1 MKNDSRGVT
10 NPHRARSSAARR
22 TRRARRL
29 TGAAATFLLVV
40 GVATTSDAATRV
52 TVTNPGGLTAVGP
65 VNTDHGFPAWYGDS
79 AGTRIEPCLDG
90 DDPLCG
96 FLPGDIP
103 NPDAPVAFPDNFPGE
118 FFYQLVD
125 STLTLPNGGQATLTL
140 GLEAAFANDDP
151 IAGDQLTFARTRI
164 VVKGAQ
170 RNTTLTFKH
179 PFGEATI
186 DTDATGAG
194 RLVQDISPAVG
205 NFSTALKSNFGPF
218 LKWDPAVEPAAPA
231 GYVGDPAQ
239 AHTVVGGKN
248 GFNQFGAFA
257 PDGSRI
263 AATDQFTIS
272 GKLATNTGVTADLA
286 QVHDGFLDVFATSPG
301 GQLEVAG
308 VDGQYARTPM
318 TNDPDSSRH
327 YARIALADGAKPT
340 SVTVRN
346 IADKPVS
353 TSAVK
358 LADVTVTRAD
368 YDGTALTVAA
378 DADDATYP
386 LTVVGIGTLPG
397 KAPVQF
403 GLAAP
408 PAVVSVK
415 SSTGAPVTFPV
426 RVTGGAVT
434 PPGLP
439 PVPPAP
445 DPGPENDNTPNNPT
459 TSAPV
464 VAVAAP
470 APTLPGGTVTLD
482 ASGTT
487 GATSYLWTTVNAP
500 NGSSLA
506 GATTT
511 KPTLTLP
518 FATTTGA
525 TSPAQPWAPVV
536 LKLVATNAG
545 GTSETEVTVP
555 VKQDVVTVL
564 AGARHRLGTELRI
577 DGTSL
582 VDGQAGVRT
591 PATNVVVWDTTNPA
605 APVKLGTAPV
615 DTLGAWPLRQK
626 PGPTRQVTSVLVQST
641 RGGSTTATV
650 AR

>member
-1 MKNDSRGVT
+1 MT
-10 NPHRARSSAARR
+10 NPSQTRSGAARR
-22 TRRARRL
+22 SRRARRL
-29 TGAAATFLLVV
+29 TGAAATVLLVV
-40 GVATTSDAATRV
+40 GVATTSEAVTRV

-79 AGTRIEPCLDG
+79 AGTRVEPCLDG

-103 NPDAPVAFPDNFPGE
+103 DPDVPVAFPDNFPGE

-125 STLTLPNGGQATLTL
+125 SSLTLPGGGSATLTL

-170 RNTTLTFKH
+170 RSTTVTFKH
-179 PFGEATI
+179 PFGEATV

-218 LKWDPAVEPAAPA
+218 LRWDPAVAPAAPA
-231 GYVGDPAQ
+231 GYLGDPAQ
-239 AHTVVGGKN
+239 THTVVGGRN
-248 GFNQFGAFA
+248 GVNQFGAFA
-257 PDGSRI
+257 TDGSRI
-263 AATDQFTIS
+263 ASTDQFSVS

-286 QVHDGFLDVFATSPG
+286 QVHGGFLDVFATSTG
-301 GQLEVAG
+301 AQLEVAG

-318 TNDPDSSRH
+318 TNDAGSSRH
-327 YARIALADGAKPT
+327 YARIALAAGAKPA

-353 TSAVK
+353 TSVVK

-368 YDGTALTVAA
+368 YDGTTLTVAA
-378 DADDATYP
+378 DGDDASYP
-386 LTVVGIGTLPG
+386 LTVVGIGSLPS
-397 KAPVQF
+397 KAPVEF
-403 GLAAP
+403 GVTAP
-408 PAVVSVK
+408 PATVSVR
-415 SSTGAPVTFPV
+415 SSTGSPVTFPV
-426 RVTGGAVT
+426 TVTGGAVT

-445 DPGPENDNTPNNPT
+445 DPGPQDDNTGNNPAP
-459 TSAPV
+459 SAPV

-470 APTLPGGTVTLD
+470 TPTLPGGTVTLD

-487 GATSYLWTTVNAP
+487 GATSYAWTTVSAP
-500 NGSSLA
+500 TGASLA
-506 GATTT
+506 GATTS

-518 FATTTGA
+518 FATTTAA
-525 TSPAQPWAPVV
+525 TAPAQPWAPVV
-536 LKLVATNAG
+536 LKVVATNAAG
-545 GTSETEVTVP
+545 SSETQVTVP

-591 PATNVVVWDTTNPA
+591 PATTVVVWDTTNPA

-650 AR
+650 GR